1 MKKFWILNKIYI
13 RELRAGGKLKI
24 LIAILIFSVII
35 IFHELGHFLLAKRNG
50 IKVTE
55 FSLGMGPRLLSTQK
69 GETRYSLKIFPIGGS
84 CMMVGEDDDDDS
96 EGSFNKASVW
106 ARISVVAAGPIF
118 NFILAFVFAMI
129 ITSVAGYDPARV
141 LQVEENSPAAKAGLQ
156 EGDIITEFQ
165 GRSIVL
171 GRDLDSYMMLHGLE
185 DEEITLTYK
194 RNDEKKEVSFEAYS
208 EEKYMLGFSYVPAP
222 DSAPEITQIV
232 LNGSMMEAGVQA
244 GDIIREINGE
254 AIETSQELQ
263 EYWEKNPLD
272 GSEISLGIERDGEIQ
287 TLSLKPQMTK
297 QVDTGFIYNLYR
309 EKTNFL
315 GVLRYSASEVRYWIS
330 NTVESL
336 MMLIKGQFS
345 VNDLSGPVGIID
357 VIGDSYEEAKEEGS
371 VMVWLQ
377 MLYWAILL
385 SANLGVMN
393 LLPIPALDG
402 GRLVFLIVEAVRKK
416 KLNPNVEGMI
426 HFAGFVLLMLLMVF
440 VMFNDFRRL

>member
-1 MKKFWILNKIYI
+1 M
-13 RELRAGGKLKI
+13 KI

-69 GETRYSLKIFPIGGS
+69 GETRYSLKLFPIGGS

-165 GRSIVL
+165 GRNIVL

-185 DEEITLTYK
+185 DEDITLTYK
-194 RNDEKKEVSFEAYS
+194 RDGKEKEVSFEAYS
-208 EEKYMLGFSYVPAP
+208 EEKYMLGFSYVPTP
-222 DSAPEITQIV
+222 DGEPEVTQVV
-232 LNGSMMEAGVQA
+232 LNGAMMEAGVQA

-254 AIETSQELQ
+254 AIETSQEIQ

-272 GSEISLGIERDGEIQ
+272 GSEISLGIERDGEVQ
-287 TLSLKPQMTK
+287 TISLKPQMTK
-297 QVDTGFIYNLYR
+297 QIDTGFVYNLYR

-330 NTVESL
+330 NTIESL

-357 VIGDSYEEAKEEGS
+357 VIGDSYEEAKEEGT

-377 MLYWAILL
+377 MLYWAFCQFRCHEFT
-385 SANLGVMN
+385 SYSG
-393 LLPIPALDG
+393 
-402 GRLVFLIVEAVRKK
+402 
-416 KLNPNVEGMI
+416 
-426 HFAGFVLLMLLMVF
+426 
-440 VMFNDFRRL
+440 FRRRKTCLSCS

>member
-1 MKKFWILNKIYI
+1 M
-13 RELRAGGKLKI
+13 KI

-69 GETRYSLKIFPIGGS
+69 GETRYSLKLFPIGGS

-141 LQVEENSPAAKAGLQ
+141 LQVEENSPAAKAGLR

-165 GRSIVL
+165 GRNIVL

-185 DEEITLTYK
+185 DEDITLTYK
-194 RNDEKKEVSFEAYS
+194 RDGKEKEVSFEAYS
-208 EEKYMLGFSYVPAP
+208 EEKYMLGFSYVPTP
-222 DSAPEITQIV
+222 DGEPEVTQVV
-232 LNGSMMEAGVQA
+232 LNGAMMEAGVQA

-254 AIETSQELQ
+254 AIETSQEIQ

-272 GSEISLGIERDGEIQ
+272 GSEISLGIERDGEVQ
-287 TLSLKPQMTK
+287 TISLKPQMTK
-297 QVDTGFIYNLYR
+297 QIDTGFVYNLYR

-330 NTVESL
+330 NTIESL

-357 VIGDSYEEAKEEGS
+357 VIGDSYEEAKEEGT

-402 GRLVFLIVEAVRKK
+402 GRLVFLAVEAVRKK
-416 KLNPNVEGMI
+416 KLDPNVEGMV

>member
-1 MKKFWILNKIYI
+1 M
-13 RELRAGGKLKI
+13 KI

-69 GETRYSLKIFPIGGS
+69 GETRYSLKLFPIGGS

-165 GRSIVL
+165 GRNIVL

-185 DEEITLTYK
+185 DEDITLTYK
-194 RNDEKKEVSFEAYS
+194 RNGKEKEVSFEAYS
-208 EEKYMLGFSYVPAP
+208 EEKYMLGFSYVPTP
-222 DSAPEITQIV
+222 DGEPEVTQVV
-232 LNGSMMEAGVQA
+232 LNGAMMEAGVQA

-254 AIETSQELQ
+254 AIETSQEIQ

-272 GSEISLGIERDGEIQ
+272 GSEISLGIERDGEVQ
-287 TLSLKPQMTK
+287 TISLKPQMTK
-297 QVDTGFIYNLYR
+297 QIDTGFVYNLYR

-330 NTVESL
+330 NTIESL

-357 VIGDSYEEAKEEGS
+357 VIGDSYEEAKEEGT

-402 GRLVFLIVEAVRKK
+402 GRLVFLAVEAVRKK
-416 KLNPNVEGMI
+416 KLDPNVEGMI

>member
-1 MKKFWILNKIYI
+1 M
-13 RELRAGGKLKI
+13 KI

-69 GETRYSLKIFPIGGS
+69 GETRYSLKLFPIGGS

-165 GRSIVL
+165 GRNIVL

-185 DEEITLTYK
+185 DEDITLTYK
-194 RNDEKKEVSFEAYS
+194 RDGKEKEVSFEAYS
-208 EEKYMLGFSYVPAP
+208 EEKYMLGFSYVPTP
-222 DSAPEITQIV
+222 DGEPEVTQVV
-232 LNGSMMEAGVQA
+232 LNGAMMEAGVQA

-254 AIETSQELQ
+254 AIETSQEIQ

-272 GSEISLGIERDGEIQ
+272 GSEISLGIERDGEVQ
-287 TLSLKPQMTK
+287 TISLKPQMTK
-297 QVDTGFIYNLYR
+297 QIDTGFVYNLYR

-315 GVLRYSASEVRYWIS
+315 GVLKYSASEVRYWIS
-330 NTVESL
+330 NTIESL

-357 VIGDSYEEAKEEGS
+357 VIGDSYEEAKEEGT

-402 GRLVFLIVEAVRKK
+402 GRLVFLAVEAVRKK
-416 KLNPNVEGMI
+416 KLDPNVEGMI

>member
-1 MKKFWILNKIYI
+1 M
-13 RELRAGGKLKI
+13 KI

-69 GETRYSLKIFPIGGS
+69 GETRYSLKLFPIGGS

-141 LQVEENSPAAKAGLQ
+141 LQVEENSPAAKAGLR

-165 GRSIVL
+165 GRNIVL
-171 GRDLDSYMMLHGLE
+171 GRDLDSYMMLHGLKDE
-185 DEEITLTYK
+185 DITLTYK
-194 RNDEKKEVSFEAYS
+194 RDGEEKEVSFEAYS
-208 EEKYMLGFSYVPAP
+208 EEKYMLGFSYVPTP
-222 DSAPEITQIV
+222 DSEPEITQVV
-232 LNGSMMEAGVQA
+232 LNGAMMEAGVQA

-254 AIETSQELQ
+254 TIETSQEIQ

-272 GSEISLGIERDGEIQ
+272 GSEISLGIERDGEVQ
-287 TLSLKPQMTK
+287 TISLKPQMTK
-297 QVDTGFIYNLYR
+297 QIDTGFVYNLYR

-315 GVLRYSASEVRYWIS
+315 GVLRYSTSEVRYWIS
-330 NTVESL
+330 NTIESL

-357 VIGDSYEEAKEEGS
+357 VIGDSYEEAKEEGT

-402 GRLVFLIVEAVRKK
+402 GRLVFLAVEAVRKK
-416 KLNPNVEGMI
+416 KLDPNVEGMV